1 MVSLIIPCYNG
12 EKFINRCLDSVLDQS
27 YKDIELIFVNDG
39 STDKTSEI
47 INIRKEELEKK
58 LTQFIYIEQENQG
71 VGASCNNAF
80 KKVTGE
86 YLTLLDIDDLMLPDS
101 IKQRKEWLDNN
112 PSYGFVR
119 TNGYYVTEENL
130 NNTSKL
136 LEVNDYMKSNE
147 EIFDELFNGT
157 TYVWP
162 GTYMIRMDLLN
173 DVYPNRDIYPSRN
186 GQNLQFLL
194 VAAYKSKAGFI
205 DVPLMK
211 YVVQSESL
219 SHFSSGNILERKV
232 QAMLGYKEIRK
243 NLIMNIMNNEDR
255 NLWLERLE
263 ILYEKIFMQLAN
275 EYNEKALAKKHY
287 QNLKKIMK
295 NGIDLNTRID
305 YYRSENLIVYLVL
318 RIIRKFKTILD

>member
-47 INIRKEELEKK
+47 INKRKEELDNR
-58 LTQFIYIEQENQG
+58 LTKFIYIEQENQG

-101 IKQRKEWLDNN
+101 IKLRKEWLDNN
-112 PSYGFVR
+112 PSYGLVR

-130 NNTSKL
+130 NNTSNL

-147 EIFDELFNGT
+147 EIFNELFNGT

-162 GTYMIRMDLLN
+162 GTYMIRMNLLN
-173 DVYPNRDIYPSRN
+173 DVYPSRDIYPSRN

-219 SHFSSGNILERKV
+219 SHFSSGNILDKKV
-232 QAMLGYKEIRK
+232 KAMLGYKDIRK

-287 QNLKKIMK
+287 QNLKKLM
-295 NGIDLNTRID
+295 NEGIDLNTRID
-305 YYRSENLIVYLVL
+305 YYHNRNLIVYLVL
-318 RIIRKFKTILD
+318 RIVRKFKTFFD